1 MGKITPFLWFDGEAE
16 EAMNFYLSVFPNAK
30 AIDVS
35 RSGEA
40 GPDGT
45 AKVMS
50 VTFDLDG
57 QRFIGL
63 NGGPHYTFSP
73 AISFFVSCDTQE
85 EVDHYWEKLGEG
97 GDPTA
102 QQCGWLKDRFGVSWQ
117 IVPKVLGQLLGD
129 KDRAK
134 AGRAMNA
141 MLEMRK
147 LDIAGLRRAYEGQ
160 SR

>member
-16 EAMNFYLSVFPNAK
+16 EAMNFYLSVFPNSK

-35 RSGEA
+35 RSGEV
-40 GPDGT
+40 GLDGG
-45 AKVMS
+45 AKAMS
-50 VTFDLDG
+50 VTFELDG

-73 AISFFVSCDTQE
+73 AISFLVSCDTQE

-97 GDPTA
+97 GDPEA
-102 QQCGWLKDRFGVSWQ
+102 QRCGWLKDRFGLSWQ
-117 IVPKVLGQLLGD
+117 IVPKVLGELLGD
-129 KDRAK
+129 EDRDK

-141 MLEMRK
+141 MLRMKK
-147 LDIAGLRRAYEGQ
+147 LDIAALRQAFEGQ
-160 SR
+160 S